1 MRRFLY
7 YNEDTISSLLA
18 QIESG
23 LILKATN
30 ENSVGQS
37 GSVSEGKKETVM
49 GDLATK
55 VIGIGTEVKGEKEN
69 EL

>member
-7 YNEDTISSLLA
+7 YNEDTINSLLA

-30 ENSVGQS
+30 ED
-37 GSVSEGKKETVM
+37 SVS
-49 GDLATK
+49 
-55 VIGIGTEVKGEKEN
+55 
-69 EL
+69 